1 MGSECVLVL
10 LEGLWTKAQST
21 RSSTLNTC
29 KAVTVHPF
37 TNPTQQFRFSS
48 GRSVVSFRDVGLGD
62 TRALALLKGL
72 PNRAASHSVLLR
84 FLRADSAKRKKS
96 RWNAQVL
103 DQGTVPLNHETAEHS
118 SKNCM
123 LPRFAY
129 LRAASALCWTARWN
143 AQILVACTSR
153 QNGYRE
159 ASDLRGFGFGRF
171 RLEAFVRAW
180 SLELRAQAFG
190 L

>member
-1 MGSECVLVL
+1 M
-10 LEGLWTKAQST
+10 
-21 RSSTLNTC
+21 
-29 KAVTVHPF
+29 
-37 TNPTQQFRFSS
+37 
-48 GRSVVSFRDVGLGD
+48 VSFRDVGLGD

-123 LPRFAY
+123 LPR
-129 LRAASALCWTARWN
+129 LHTCVLPQPC
-143 AQILVACTSR
+143 L
-153 QNGYRE
+153 GP
-159 ASDLRGFGFGRF
+159 RGGMHK
-171 RLEAFVRAW
+171 
-180 SLELRAQAFG
+180 S
-190 L
+190 